1 MQVTAVPVAGFNNAE
16 LDFAWSKNGKEL
28 LYPNFTKLYRINKDG
43 SGLQLVHTTPDGS
56 FITECEWS
64 YDGSKIAVKTNDA
77 NGYNVKIYIIDV
89 LGNMVQ
95 TVLQNVP
102 GAAGG
107 LSFSVDGTKLLYS
120 YDVSGHQDADYR
132 QLDTH
137 LFIYDL
143 NAATAT
149 DISVE
154 SEKPVGMNDLDPR
167 FSPNDAEVIFV
178 STSNDGISQ
187 RVIMKIT
194 LQDYNR
200 TNLFPDAEMPDWE

>member
-1 MQVTAVPVAGFNNAE
+1 
-16 LDFAWSKNGKEL
+16 
-28 LYPNFTKLYRINKDG
+28 
-43 SGLQLVHTTPDGS
+43 
-56 FITECEWS
+56 
-64 YDGSKIAVKTNDA
+64 
-77 NGYNVKIYIIDV
+77 
-89 LGNMVQ
+89 MVQ

-149 DISVE
+149 DISAE

-167 FSPNDAEVIFV
+167 FSPNDAEVIFM

-187 RVIMKIT
+187 RIIMKIT
-194 LQDYNR
+194 LQDYSR